1 MPTGLGKPQVIAA
14 LSFAALGLGALW
26 VATDYP
32 MGSLTRME
40 AGFFPVII
48 CVVLIG
54 LSILAAI
61 QDRSAEAGPAD
72 ITVRSFICIMGGIA
86 IWALLIEWAGFFAAT
101 FALIACAAAAEVE
114 NTILRGLVLAAC
126 LSLGGYGLF
135 VLGLGIPLTPF
146 GR

>member
-1 MPTGLGKPQVIAA
+1 MPVGWAKPQVIVA
-14 LSFAALGLGALW
+14 LLFAVLGLGALW
-26 VATDYP
+26 IAANYP
-32 MGSLTRME
+32 MGTLTRME

-48 CVVLIG
+48 CVILIG
-54 LSILAAI
+54 LSVSAAI
-61 QDRSAEAGPAD
+61 QDRRAEAEPAD
-72 ITVRSFICIMGGIA
+72 IRIWPFICIMGGIA

-101 FALIACAAAAEVE
+101 FALTVCAAAAETE